1 MNRVSF
7 ISKLLHTGGKRPLNA
22 NDLGVS
28 SKTMKPSMMYASF
41 EREWNK
47 ELNKPEKKRSLVMAI
62 IRATGVGYWSLAI
75 ILFGGNIVAM
85 FLTFSPTIVL
95 QLFTADLHNNRAS

>member
-41 EREWNK
+41 ERKWNK

-62 IRATGVGYWSLAI
+62 IRATGVGYWSLAMV
-75 ILFGGNIVAM
+75 LNIVAM

>member
-28 SKTMKPSMMYASF
+28 SKTMKPSIMYANF

-62 IRATGVGYWSLAI
+62 IRATGVGYWSLAMV
-75 ILFGGNIVAM
+75 LNIVAM